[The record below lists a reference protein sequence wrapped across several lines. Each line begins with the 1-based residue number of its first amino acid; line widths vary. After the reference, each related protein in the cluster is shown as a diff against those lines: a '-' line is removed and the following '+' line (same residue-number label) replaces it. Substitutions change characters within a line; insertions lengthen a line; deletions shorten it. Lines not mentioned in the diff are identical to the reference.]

1 MERVLYVSFPIH
13 QICFDCHAKN
23 PTWASVTYG
32 IFICIDCSGIHR
44 SLGVHLTFVR
54 STQLDSNWTWQ
65 QIRQMQLGGNA
76 NAVRV
81 SKFCFTEEVAKQRTR
96 VPAKLSSV
104 MSTPSMA
111 SLGFIGAIESF
122 WGL

>member
-1 MERVLYVSFPIH
+1 MAGFKSNPSLNSYCLTNTATATSLNILQCFF

-23 PTWASVTYG
+23 PTWSSITYG

-65 QIRQMQLGGNA
+65 QLRQMQLGGNA
-76 NAVRV
+76 NAV
-81 SKFCFTEEVAKQRTR
+81 
-96 VPAKLSSV
+96 
-104 MSTPSMA
+104 
-111 SLGFIGAIESF
+111 SLPPNF
-122 WGL
+122 L